1 MKIRATCLKCQA
13 VIAVAPENAGKRAR
27 CPKCKGVIEIPNT
40 SPSKPGAAVAKSGGA
55 ADSPQRSRA
64 EKSGQSERPSRQAPS
79 KLEDAHERPRQKS
92 RAPARPRR
100 KESAEDDLWAQPLS
114 SYSSP
119 AIEEHEYEAYGIA
132 PRERRDRG
140 EFNPYAAPGSRGG
153 RGNSDSSG
161 QPGMKIPLIM
171 TAIGIGSGILLGGI
185 GFAFPPAAYA
195 GEAICWLIGG
205 ALSIWGGLKLLS
217 NAFEDSPMTGFLYLI
232 CGPYAIYFLFSR
244 WDINQNPFLIN
255 LLGSLVLL
263 TAAGVGVIASYAN

>member
-1 MKIRATCLKCQA
+1 MKIHATCSKCQA
-13 VIAVAPENAGKRAR
+13 TIAVAAENAGKRAR
-27 CPKCKGVIEIPNT
+27 CPKCKGAIEIPNADPSQPRT
-40 SPSKPGAAVAKSGGA
+40 ASPKNGGA
-55 ADSPQRSRA
+55 TDSPQRSRP
-64 EKSGQSERPSRQAPS
+64 EQRRQSEPPSGKSPS
-79 KLEDAHERPRQKS
+79 KNRDSHERPRQKN
-92 RAPARPRR
+92 RAPAQRRR

-132 PRERRDRG
+132 PRDRGDRG
-140 EFNPYAAPGSRGG
+140 EYNPYAAPGSRSG
-153 RGNSDSSG
+153 RRNSDSSG

-171 TAIGIGSGILLGGI
+171 TAIGMGAGIILGAI

-195 GEAICWLIGG
+195 GAAICWLIGC
-205 ALSIWGGLKLLS
+205 ALSMWGGLKLLS

-244 WDINQNPFLIN
+244 WDINQKPFLIN

-263 TAAGVGVIASYAN
+263 TAVGVSLITTHAN